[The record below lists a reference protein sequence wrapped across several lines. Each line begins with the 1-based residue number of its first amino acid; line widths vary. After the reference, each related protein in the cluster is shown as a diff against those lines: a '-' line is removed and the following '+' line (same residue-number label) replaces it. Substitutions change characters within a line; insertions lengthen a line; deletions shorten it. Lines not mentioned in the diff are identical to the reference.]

1 MEIKQKFTV
10 FLRSKSF
17 QFLLVAF
24 VILALLPVL
33 IPDSF
38 FLYLLTMVCIFA
50 TYATS
55 WNFLA
60 NSGQGSLGH
69 AAFLGLG
76 GFSSAIIGTRITTAL
91 MGLLGATQMPIGVL
105 SVVIQVLVLLIGGL
119 FSAGVG
125 LLIGLACVRLKAW
138 YLAMVTFGFSVIA
151 STLSNQF
158 DPFTNGINGFA
169 PTTLVPTGF
178 PFYILV
184 ISFTAAS
191 VLSMYLLMK
200 TRMGLAF
207 RAIHGNE
214 AEARM
219 IGINTAKYKLIAF
232 VISTFFA
239 GIAGGLY
246 VYFIRFVDN
255 SIFSPANSFLPLIM
269 SVIGGLGTV
278 GGPIIGSVF
287 MVSIEQTLR
296 MPSVANAFHESLG
309 SYFPGISNVGSPI
322 SFLLIGI
329 FLVVLVIFA
338 PKGLISLFQKIY
350 KLLSTETHEK
360 AEEKKKPKESVSLFK
375 KIYKQLG
382 EIKLQKKEK

>member
-1 MEIKQKFTV
+1 VRRGSSMEIKQRLTV
-10 FLRSKSF
+10 FLRSKTF
-17 QFLLVAF
+17 QLLVITF
-24 VILALLPVL
+24 VILALLPIL
-33 IPDSF
+33 ISDPF
-38 FLYLLTMVCIFA
+38 FLYVLTMICIFA
-50 TYATS
+50 IYASS

-76 GFSSAIIGTRITTAL
+76 GFSSAIIGSRIASALIVLFDATRL
-91 MGLLGATQMPIGVL
+91 PIGVA
-105 SVVIQVLVLLIGGL
+105 SVSIQVFVLLVGGL
-119 FSAGVG
+119 FSAGIG

-138 YLAMVTFGFSVIA
+138 YLAMVTFGFSIIL
-151 STLSNQF
+151 STLSSQF

-169 PTTLVPTGF
+169 PPTLVPTGF

-184 ISFTAAS
+184 ISFTIVS
-191 VLSMYLLMK
+191 VFSMYIIMK

-214 AEARM
+214 AEAKM

-239 GIAGGLY
+239 GIAGGLH

-255 SIFSPANSFLPLIM
+255 TIFSAANSFLPLIM

-278 GGPIIGSVF
+278 AGPIIGSVF
-287 MVSIEQTLR
+287 MVSIEQILR
-296 MPSVANAFHESLG
+296 LPSVADAFHSSLG

-322 SFLLIGI
+322 SFLLIGV
-329 FLVVLVIFA
+329 FLVLIVIFF
-338 PKGLISLFQKIY
+338 PKGLISPFRKVYSYLTKPP
-350 KLLSTETHEK
+350 
-360 AEEKKKPKESVSLFK
+360 EKKEAKTK
-375 KIYKQLG
+375 
-382 EIKLQKKEK
+382 